1 MNKEEFDKLKT
12 GDTVY
17 GVPSLSYVCYKANVL
32 RKDIDT
38 ISFIVNGDVFRAK
51 YSRVFTTEEKAKQ
64 EIIRR
69 LKDSIMTEVSSI
81 RDLIVNL
88 YTYDSTAVDD
98 EFISKIV
105 DSINREYEKL
115 KENNITWH
123 LPEIKTTNI

>member
-1 MNKEEFDKLKT
+1 MNKEEFDKPKT

-17 GVPSLSYVCYKANVL
+17 GVSSLSYVCYKANVL

-38 ISFIVNGDVFRAK
+38 ISFIVNGNVFRAK

-69 LKDSIMTEVSSI
+69 LKDSIMTNVSSI

-105 DSINREYEKL
+105 DSINMEYEKL
-115 KENNITWH
+115 KENNITWY
-123 LPEIKTTNI
+123 LPEIKTNK

>member
-1 MNKEEFDKLKT
+1 MNKGEFDKLKT
-12 GDTVY
+12 GDTLYVISPLNPVY
-17 GVPSLSYVCYKANVL
+17 YKVYAL
-32 RKDIDT
+32 RKDLDN
-38 ISFIVNGDVFRAK
+38 ISFISNGEVFRAK

-69 LKDSIMTEVSSI
+69 LKDSIMTNVSSI

-88 YTYDSTAVDD
+88 HTFDSTAVDD

-115 KENNITWH
+115 KEINNITRH
-123 LPEIKTTNI
+123 LKPR